1 MPTSIPTGKYPKSFD
16 ASKWFSIYSI
26 NFSLDPLPPGCLTI
40 TCAHARAPE
49 FYAESVYP
57 GNENNFL
64 GVKCGS
70 LSALNGN
77 FCPGKKFAMGYA
89 VPKNLKGNYFLKT
102 NDKSPFGENAT
113 RNVTPTCVGGGGGV
127 DGETVDEIITTTTT
141 LLLSDGN
148 SSLST
153 ETNNQTDTS
162 TASSTEATN
171 TTDTPL
177 WLLCSTLLMLMFSF
191 VFERT

>member
-1 MPTSIPTGKYPKSFD
+1 
-16 ASKWFSIYSI
+16 
-26 NFSLDPLPPGCLTI
+26 
-40 TCAHARAPE
+40 
-49 FYAESVYP
+49 
-57 GNENNFL
+57 
-64 GVKCGS
+64 
-70 LSALNGN
+70 
-77 FCPGKKFAMGYA
+77 MGYA

-113 RNVTPTCVGGGGGV
+113 RNVTPTCVGGV

-177 WLLCSTLLMLMFSF
+177 
-191 VFERT
+191 

>member
-1 MPTSIPTGKYPKSFD
+1 M
-16 ASKWFSIYSI
+16 
-26 NFSLDPLPPGCLTI
+26 DPLPPGCLTI

-102 NDKSPFGENAT
+102 NDKSPFGENA
-113 RNVTPTCVGGGGGV
+113 RNVTPTCVGGV

-162 TASSTEATN
+162 AASSTEAAN

-177 WLLCSTLLMLMFSF
+177 
-191 VFERT
+191 